1 MEYDEVS
8 LFFERSIEPDDVEAI
23 APYINRS
30 RFVGVSGER
39 LSREGSIFSSGN
51 GRLREGVVGVD
62 AIKVACEMDR
72 KCDGESSSS
81 VGGRVPMADRIA
93 RTGLGCGKGKDDF
106 VECERL
112 GFICFSVITS
122 GL

>member
-1 MEYDEVS
+1 M
-8 LFFERSIEPDDVEAI
+8 
-23 APYINRS
+23 
-30 RFVGVSGER
+30 GVSGER

-51 GRLREGVVGVD
+51 GHLREGVVGVD

-81 VGGRVPMADRIA
+81 VGGQVPMADRIA
-93 RTGLGCGKGKDDF
+93 RTGLGCGKDDL